1 MNSFPHSESQKN
13 IPGYESF
20 WFANSAT
27 ISPLSITN
35 QILSSAPSMGG
46 AVFYEGYSTDK
57 RLEVNVEPKLSD
69 QGTIYE
75 ISIKGVMPKHKSD
88 VIQLFEELLN
98 LYFCVIVRDRNGKY
112 IWLGDVSSNGLNF
125 IYEQTD
131 AGYNFEFSGVQIFTP
146 PFFTGTIP
154 V

>member
-1 MNSFPHSESQKN
+1 MNSFPHLEAQKN

-20 WFANSAT
+20 WFANSAS
-27 ISPLSITN
+27 ISPLSIIN
-35 QILSSAPSMGG
+35 NNLSSAPSMGG

-57 RLEVNVEPKLSD
+57 RLEVDLQPKLTD

-75 ISIKGVMPKHKSD
+75 IVIKGVMPKHKSD
-88 VIQLFEELLN
+88 VIQLFEEMIN
-98 LYFCVIVRDRNGKY
+98 SFFCIIVRDKNGKY
-112 IWLGDVSSNGLNF
+112 IWFGDVSVNGLNF

-131 AGYNFEFSGVQIFTP
+131 AGYNFEFSGVQTFAP

>member
-1 MNSFPHSESQKN
+1 MNSFPHLEAQKN

-20 WFANSAT
+20 WFANSAS
-27 ISPLSITN
+27 ISPLSIIN

-57 RLEVNVEPKLSD
+57 RLEVNYQIKLTNH
-69 QGTIYE
+69 GNLYE
-75 ISIKGVMPKHKSD
+75 VSIKGVMPKHKSD
-88 VIQLFEELLN
+88 SALLFEDMLN
-98 LYFCVIVRDRNGKY
+98 LTFCVIVRDKNGKY
-112 IWLGDVSSNGLNF
+112 FWFGNNGLGLDFN
-125 IYEQTD
+125 YELTD
-131 AGYNFEFSGVQIFTP
+131 AGYNFEFSGVQTFAP